1 MLLPEIMLLPL
12 LHTHDGEVC
21 DHRAV
26 LFWGRAFPSCYN
38 SSRKQTQA
46 RTASASSHYHKGQ
59 KRAGLPPHLL
69 PASRCS
75 LLKHRCPASTPGM
88 IMASLP
94 YGNIHPKY
102 PALIFLPSPRNA
114 KPWGRKILPW
124 GRSIPPAR
132 LVTSFAG
139 GSQAAGTKRTWP
151 CYLFCS
157 RPQNCQWGLRG
168 PRAEPAV
175 GRGLLTVVQ
184 CNPSKGQKPHTQ
196 NRHLCGMRVLLDR

>member
-1 MLLPEIMLLPL
+1 MLLPL
-12 LHTHDGEVC
+12 LHTHEGELC

-114 KPWGRKILPW
+114 KPWGRKILP
-124 GRSIPPAR
+124 GEGASHQPGSLPALQEGAR
-132 LVTSFAG
+132 LQGQRGHGHAICSAQDPKTASG
-139 GSQAAGTKRTWP
+139 GSGDQ
-151 CYLFCS
+151 
-157 RPQNCQWGLRG
+157 GLNQLW
-168 PRAEPAV
+168 AE
-175 GRGLLTVVQ
+175 GY
-184 CNPSKGQKPHTQ
+184 
-196 NRHLCGMRVLLDR
+196 